1 MFDDVEKLPPGW
13 RCCTS
18 IGLSVQLD
26 AFLEKFRPGPKRSRR
41 RSKLAEDTREKLL
54 EEPSPW
60 LQSESKGGQMLKAL
74 GWKEGQGIGAR
85 QQGVLEPVLPQKRK
99 HLLGLGAE

>member
-1 MFDDVEKLPPGW
+1 M
-13 RCCTS
+13 
-18 IGLSVQLD
+18 QLE
-26 AFLEKFRPGPKRSRR
+26 AFLERFRPRLKGGRKRPKRGEAAADY
-41 RSKLAEDTREKLL
+41 LH

-60 LQSESKGGQMLKAL
+60 LQSQSKGGQMLKAL

-85 QQGVLEPVLPQKRK
+85 QQGILDPVLPRKRK